1 MICPFCGYEDS
12 KVIDTRPMDIR
23 IRRRRECTRCA
34 KRFTTFE
41 TTEKPLLMVHKK
53 DGSFEPF
60 DRSKLIRGI
69 YNAIKKRPINV
80 EQVNQIVD
88 NIENYYANAL
98 ITQAATTEIGD
109 MILEQLKDIDAVA
122 YIRFASVYKD
132 FADVQSFI
140 KAISEL
146 ENSEKYCTNFNYN
159 KRKI

>member
-1 MICPFCGYEDS
+1 MKP
-12 KVIDTRPMDIR
+12 P
-23 IRRRRECTRCA
+23 
-34 KRFTTFE
+34 
-41 TTEKPLLMVHKK
+41 EKPLLMVHKK

-146 ENSEKYCTNFNYN
+146 ENSEKYCTNFNCN

>member
-1 MICPFCGYEDS
+1 
-12 KVIDTRPMDIR
+12 
-23 IRRRRECTRCA
+23 
-34 KRFTTFE
+34 
-41 TTEKPLLMVHKK
+41 MVHKK

-146 ENSEKYCTNFNYN
+146 ENSEKYCTNFNCN

>member
-12 KVIDTRPMDIR
+12 KVIDTRPMDMR

-122 YIRFASVYKD
+122 YIRFASVYRKFSD
-132 FADVQSFI
+132 IDNFKQ
-140 KAISEL
+140 EL
-146 ENSEKYCTNFNYN
+146 ENLNSMN
-159 KRKI
+159 KDKLK

>member
-1 MICPFCGYEDS
+1 
-12 KVIDTRPMDIR
+12 
-23 IRRRRECTRCA
+23 
-34 KRFTTFE
+34 
-41 TTEKPLLMVHKK
+41 MVHKK

-98 ITQAATTEIGD
+98 ITQAAATEIGD

-146 ENSEKYCTNFNYN
+146 ENSEKYCTNFNCN

>member
-12 KVIDTRPMDIR
+12 KVIDTRPMDMR

-98 ITQAATTEIGD
+98 ITQAAATEIVWRTKKSATAKRRR
-109 MILEQLKDIDAVA
+109 MLTPNNVASMRLERKSHSAAV
-122 YIRFASVYKD
+122 
-132 FADVQSFI
+132 
-140 KAISEL
+140 L
-146 ENSEKYCTNFNYN
+146 E
-159 KRKI
+159 